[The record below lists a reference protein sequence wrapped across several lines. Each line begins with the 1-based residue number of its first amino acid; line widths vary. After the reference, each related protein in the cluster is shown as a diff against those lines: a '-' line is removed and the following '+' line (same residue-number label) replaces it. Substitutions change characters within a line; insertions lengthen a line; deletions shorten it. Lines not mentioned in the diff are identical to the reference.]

1 MKNDQWHALS
11 CVKIRRKAV
20 TTRHDSVGQLLC
32 RYARSNGALARIEPK
47 DEASL
52 VPDGEIILPT
62 STILFDVSGLHPAAP
77 SYRRSNELNAGAS
90 ILTRQNSKNSKYLS
104 YATNL
109 GAKFVPFVLDSYG
122 WLGEPALRLVK
133 MIENDAFHPR
143 LGLPASTRI
152 TSTNFL
158 PLLAVDWQKGNANV
172 IYQWSSMIRSARLR
186 SAALQPIIVM

>member
-1 MKNDQWHALS
+1 MKPPW
-11 CVKIRRKAV
+11 C
-20 TTRHDSVGQLLC
+20 
-32 RYARSNGALARIEPK
+32 
-47 DEASL
+47 
-52 VPDGEIILPT
+52 
-62 STILFDVSGLHPAAP
+62 
-77 SYRRSNELNAGAS
+77 
-90 ILTRQNSKNSKYLS
+90 RQNSKNSKYLS

-152 TSTNFL
+152 TSNDFL
-158 PLLAVDWQKGNANV
+158 PLLAVDWQKGNADI

-186 SAALQPIIVM
+186 SDALQPAIIVM